1 MTTTASLSRIAL
13 ETMANYRA
21 AATQVVAASG
31 AGSRRV
37 VRLLDGTLEQR
48 VLPGTT
54 RLAPRTGQRLEAL
67 RGRMSHLIE
76 RGIGQA
82 EKAAETGI
90 ERGSDF
96 ALAQVTRLADLGAEV
111 KNPLVSNGLETA
123 ARLSLPAA
131 QLALTVSGK
140 IAEGATALADV
151 AGANPVGR
159 VVRKAA
165 RGTKRGTAKVQV
177 QAKSQAKSTVRRA
190 RAGAAEATRT
200 AKTAA
205 KTVAKRARR
214 AA

>member
-1 MTTTASLSRIAL
+1 MTTPQALSRITL

-48 VLPGTT
+48 VLPGAA
-54 RLAPRTGQRLEAL
+54 RLAPRAGQRLEAL

-90 ERGSDF
+90 ERSSDF
-96 ALAQVTRLADLGAEV
+96 ALAQVTRLADLGADV
-111 KNPLVSNGLETA
+111 KNPLVANGLQTA
-123 ARLSLPAA
+123 ARLSLPGA

-140 IAEGATALADV
+140 IAEGATALADM

-165 RGTKRGTAKVQV
+165 RGTQRGTAKVQAE
-177 QAKSQAKSTVRRA
+177 AKTTARRA
-190 RAGAAEATRT
+190 RAGAAEAKRT

-205 KTVAKRARR
+205 KTAAKRVRR